1 MEGYI
6 VTKVLSNNVVIT
18 QKEDEIFVLT
28 GKGIGFGKKK
38 GDPITEKDIIEQKFI
53 QIKSEF
59 KENYNR
65 ILTTVEKEIIAVSE
79 EIIKLAIER
88 LGKEL
93 NSHIH
98 IGLTDHINFAIKRMQ
113 EGINIVNPFDMEIKT
128 MYPTEYAIAEEAL
141 ELIKKR
147 LEISLP
153 ESEKGFIA
161 LHIYSARVNQSVG
174 ETLRYTQIV
183 KEIVE
188 YIQREINITI
198 DEKSLDYIRLISH
211 LRYALYRIDH
221 DKPIKNVL
229 LSSIKRQL
237 KDEYK
242 LSKKVCDIITQ
253 KLDKKVPEDEI
264 GYIAVHLS
272 RIKNNS

>member
-6 VTKVLSNNVVIT
+6 VSKVLSNNVVIT
-18 QKEDEIFVLT
+18 QKDDEIFVLT

-79 EIIKLAIER
+79 EIIKLAVER

-188 YIQREINITI
+188 YIQKQINITI

-242 LSKKVCDIITQ
+242 LSKKVCDIIAQ

>member
-18 QKEDEIFVLT
+18 QKDEEIFVLT

-79 EIIKLAIER
+79 EIIKLAVDRI
-88 LGKEL
+88 GKEL

-147 LEISLP
+147 LDISLP

-188 YIQREINITI
+188 YIQKEINITI

-211 LRYALYRIDH
+211 LRYALFRIDH

-242 LSKKVCDIITQ
+242 LSKKVCDIIAQ

>member
-18 QKEDEIFVLT
+18 QKDDEIFVLT

>member
-1 MEGYI
+1 MEGYV

-18 QKEDEIFVLT
+18 QKDDEIFVLI

-53 QIKSEF
+53 QIKSEHA
-59 KENYNR
+59 ENYNR
-65 ILTTVEKEIIAVSE
+65 LLNTVNEEIVAVSE
-79 EIIKLAIER
+79 EIIKLAVDR

-98 IGLTDHINFAIKRMQ
+98 IGLTDHINFAIARLK
-113 EGINIVNPFDMEIKT
+113 EGINIVNPFEMEIKT

-141 ELIKKR
+141 DLIKKR
-147 LEISLP
+147 IGVELP
-153 ESEKGFIA
+153 ESEKSFIA
-161 LHIYSARVNQSVG
+161 LHIYSARVNQTVG

-183 KEIVE
+183 KEVIE
-188 YIQREINITI
+188 FIQKELNIKI

-211 LRYALYRIDH
+211 LRYALYRIEH
-221 DKPIKNVL
+221 DKPIKNIL

-237 KDEYK
+237 KEEYK
-242 LSKKVCDIITQ
+242 LSKKVCDLIQ
-253 KLDKKVPEDEI
+253 KKLDKKVPDDEI
-264 GYIAVHLS
+264 GYIAIHLS
-272 RIKNNS
+272 RIKSNV